1 MNNPVFTLDFW
12 MRQLDNYRSFG
23 LLAPVFLAALEA
35 LIPPLPLV
43 AIVTLNI
50 AAHGTVLGVAASWIG
65 TCIGCTIV
73 FFFVRIV
80 LRRLIRRMEKR
91 YEVIRKAERLVETV
105 RVPALFTIL
114 IMPFTPSAFVN
125 FAFGMSEYSPRTYLL
140 TLYAAKLIMIALLG
154 LFGESFVRAFDN
166 PLLFIVA
173 IGIIVVLYILSKKI
187 SEKHRLD

>member
-1 MNNPVFTLDFW
+1 MICYPRKSTFSANTRQGYLYLSVDFNLTRRTFLPTILYSDSGCTYQCILVYNNGIRDA
-12 MRQLDNYRSFG
+12 YR
-23 LLAPVFLAALEA
+23 V
-35 LIPPLPLV
+35 PLPR
-43 AIVTLNI
+43 
-50 AAHGTVLGVAASWIG
+50 
-65 TCIGCTIV
+65 CK
-73 FFFVRIV
+73 FVQIIFSCP
-80 LRRLIRRMEKR
+80 L
-91 YEVIRKAERLVETV
+91 
-105 RVPALFTIL
+105 
-114 IMPFTPSAFVN
+114 TPSAFVN